1 MEIAAKLAGAP
12 DAVNARSGGHW
23 QVSQAPGNCVTYA
36 LEEVPS
42 GPVVKI
48 RGNDMKVNELV
59 AQWKA
64 NAGEQRTDES
74 YEVRLPI
81 YDAAKVAAL
90 CDMFP
95 GLTRERII
103 TDLLAAALDELAS
116 SFTYEPGDE
125 VAAYDEMGDPMYA
138 DAGLTPR
145 FQALAKQYAEDLKTR
160 QDG

>member
-1 MEIAAKLAGAP
+1 
-12 DAVNARSGGHW
+12 
-23 QVSQAPGNCVTYA
+23 
-36 LEEVPS
+36 
-42 GPVVKI
+42 
-48 RGNDMKVNELV
+48 MKVNELV